1 MSDEAIQL
9 VVHIALTLA
18 LLAGIATVLLLW
30 VDDLRDSR
38 ARERKAREALARA
51 LDVANKEVPRR
62 PRVPDPPPLPTLKGN
77 HQ

>member
-30 VDDLRDSR
+30 VDDLRDTR

-62 PRVPDPPPLPTLKGN
+62 PRVPDPSPLPTLERT
-77 HQ
+77 Q

>member
-30 VDDLRDSR
+30 VDDLRDTR

-51 LDVANKEVPRR
+51 NNEVSSR
-62 PRVPDPPPLPTLKGN
+62 PRVPDPSPLPTLERT
-77 HQ
+77 Q

>member
-30 VDDLRDSR
+30 VDGLRDTR

-51 LDVANKEVPRR
+51 NNEVSRR
-62 PRVPDPPPLPTLKGN
+62 PRVPDPSPLPTLKGN

>member
-30 VDDLRDSR
+30 VDGLRDTR

-51 LDVANKEVPRR
+51 NNEVSRR
-62 PRVPDPPPLPTLKGN
+62 PRVPDPSPLPTLERT
-77 HQ
+77 Q